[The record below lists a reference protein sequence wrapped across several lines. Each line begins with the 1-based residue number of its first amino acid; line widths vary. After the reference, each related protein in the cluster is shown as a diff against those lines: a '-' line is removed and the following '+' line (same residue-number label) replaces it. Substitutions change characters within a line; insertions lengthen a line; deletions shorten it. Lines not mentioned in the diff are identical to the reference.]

1 MAVTYTNTLLLSSQE
16 TTVDG
21 PCTTTSV
28 CSLTQSAAGNGLE
41 DLTFHASGTASENVD
56 ITSGGLTGW
65 TSVVLNVISGS
76 VTLDHGA
83 NYFRPFGV
91 QTITGPGFVSVGS
104 STVSPVTPSQGTI
117 RMTVTAGTQ
126 WEIVAV
132 GEA

>member
-1 MAVTYTNTLLLSSQE
+1 MAVTYSNTLLLASQE
-16 TTVDG
+16 TSTDG

-28 CSLTQSAAGNGLE
+28 CSVTQSASGSGNE
-41 DLTFHASGTASENVD
+41 DLTFHATGTATANVD
-56 ITSGGLTGW
+56 ITSGGLAGW

-91 QTITGPGFVSVGS
+91 QTISGPGFISVGS
-104 STVSPVTPSQGTI
+104 ASASPVTPSQGTI
-117 RMTVTAGTQ
+117 RMTCTAGTQ